1 MGKLFLVPT
10 PIGNL
15 GDMTFRAVEILN
27 KSNLILAEDTR
38 LVESCLNTLALKSRW
53 EFSYENE
60 HRKLLEVISK
70 LQSGQTIAVIS
81 DAGTPGISDP
91 GFLLVREAIANK
103 IEVECLPGPTALIPA
118 LIQSGLP
125 SDRFI
130 FEGFLPTKKGRK
142 KRLENLV
149 DEPRT
154 IIFYES
160 PHKLLKTLSQLVD
173 FFGPDRLVSISREL
187 SKIYEETFRG
197 VLCEAIEYYT
207 KKKIKGE
214 FVICIAGYQKIIYDG
229 METKTTGWKIKN

>member
-1 MGKLFLVPT
+1 MK
-10 PIGNL
+10 
-15 GDMTFRAVEILN
+15 
-27 KSNLILAEDTR
+27 
-38 LVESCLNTLALKSRW
+38 
-53 EFSYENE
+53 NE

-149 DEPRT
+149 YEPRT

-160 PHKLLKTLSQLVD
+160 PHKLMKTLSQLVD

-197 VLCEAIEYYT
+197 LLCEAIEYYT

-214 FVICIAGYQKIIYDG
+214 FVICIAGYQ
-229 METKTTGWKIKN
+229 NNNL

>member
-15 GDMTFRAVEILN
+15 GDITFRAVEILN

-38 LVESCLNTLALKSRW
+38 TSRNLLKHFSIEKPLESFHMK
-53 EFSYENE
+53 NE
-60 HRKLLEVISK
+60 HRKLLEVILK

-125 SDRFI
+125 SNRFI

-173 FFGPDRLVSISREL
+173 FFGPDRVVSVSREL

-214 FVICIAGYQKIIYDG
+214 FVICIAGYQ
-229 METKTTGWKIKN
+229 NNNL

>member
-1 MGKLFLVPT
+1 M
-10 PIGNL
+10 
-15 GDMTFRAVEILN
+15 
-27 KSNLILAEDTR
+27 
-38 LVESCLNTLALKSRW
+38 
-53 EFSYENE
+53 
-60 HRKLLEVISK
+60 
-70 LQSGQTIAVIS
+70 
-81 DAGTPGISDP
+81 
-91 GFLLVREAIANK
+91 VREAIANK

-130 FEGFLPTKKGRK
+130 FEGFLPTKKRRK

-187 SKIYEETFRG
+187 SKIYEET
-197 VLCEAIEYYT
+197 LEAYC
-207 KKKIKGE
+207 
-214 FVICIAGYQKIIYDG
+214 VRRLNIIQR
-229 METKTTGWKIKN
+229 KN

>member
-1 MGKLFLVPT
+1 M
-10 PIGNL
+10 
-15 GDMTFRAVEILN
+15 
-27 KSNLILAEDTR
+27 
-38 LVESCLNTLALKSRW
+38 
-53 EFSYENE
+53 
-60 HRKLLEVISK
+60 
-70 LQSGQTIAVIS
+70 
-81 DAGTPGISDP
+81 
-91 GFLLVREAIANK
+91 VREAIANK

-207 KKKIKGE
+207 KKKLKE
-214 FVICIAGYQKIIYDG
+214 NLSFV
-229 METKTTGWKIKN
+229 